1 MKHLFIVHSHI
12 TYLMSLAIVRY
23 LNIKNDDVRILSYNH
38 LFHPQIM
45 PIQIF
50 YLSLNENVAV
60 KFKYWNYARYI
71 DRTISSVTDDE
82 DYALYINYPHYKYLF
97 MTNNHCKKINFI
109 EEGMDNY
116 KENSLSSY
124 TIFDPNKNFRPTF
137 LSRLKYGV
145 ESFKSI
151 IRGKRNALID
161 LLPATSSCYNLIPD
175 ISYYCFSEFAFPGIS
190 TQKHVLDIKNVK
202 SFYSNFSNSIC
213 EMKNGLCFWIG
224 DNVVKCSN
232 ITEQEYGI
240 AIRNGLE
247 FFLKKHPFDKIYLKF
262 HGGES
267 ELSRS
272 LTIKACEKLNIEY
285 EIIHDGVSIELI
297 LMNLEHCT
305 LIGLT
310 SSLLFYGSLLGH
322 VSYSINRYLSQWH
335 HLSAQNVY
343 WEHVTML

>member
-175 ISYYCFSEFAFPGIS
+175 ISY
-190 TQKHVLDIKNVK
+190 
-202 SFYSNFSNSIC
+202 
-213 EMKNGLCFWIG
+213 
-224 DNVVKCSN
+224 
-232 ITEQEYGI
+232 
-240 AIRNGLE
+240 
-247 FFLKKHPFDKIYLKF
+247 
-262 HGGES
+262 
-267 ELSRS
+267 
-272 LTIKACEKLNIEY
+272 
-285 EIIHDGVSIELI
+285 
-297 LMNLEHCT
+297 
-305 LIGLT
+305 
-310 SSLLFYGSLLGH
+310 
-322 VSYSINRYLSQWH
+322 
-335 HLSAQNVY
+335 
-343 WEHVTML
+343 